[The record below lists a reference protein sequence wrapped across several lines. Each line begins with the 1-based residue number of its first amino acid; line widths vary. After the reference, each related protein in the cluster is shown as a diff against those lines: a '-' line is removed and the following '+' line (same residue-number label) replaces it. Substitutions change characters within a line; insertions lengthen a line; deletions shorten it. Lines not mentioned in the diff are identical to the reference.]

1 MIYTTVVKLLKW
13 VCNFG
18 ICCCLLYVYMQHIY
32 IAFRDGSSLV
42 KNASTVLKSVI
53 TFPKNLAN
61 NSSAL
66 GTMGCQGEQESLH

>member
-1 MIYTTVVKLLKW
+1 M
-13 VCNFG
+13 
-18 ICCCLLYVYMQHIY
+18 YVYMQQIY
-32 IAFRDGSSLV
+32 IAFRDTSSLV
-42 KNASTVLKSVI
+42 KMLLILFKSVI

>member
-1 MIYTTVVKLLKW
+1 M
-13 VCNFG
+13 
-18 ICCCLLYVYMQHIY
+18 YVYMQQIY
-32 IAFRDGSSLV
+32 IAFRDTSSLV
-42 KNASTVLKSVI
+42 KMILFKSVI

>member
-1 MIYTTVVKLLKW
+1 
-13 VCNFG
+13 
-18 ICCCLLYVYMQHIY
+18 MQHIY

-53 TFPKNLAN
+53 TFPRNLAN